1 MNNNKKFAAIV
12 AGLVILVSVV
22 SHQLNNVIHVTLS
35 FPSKVSQYSPSKV
48 SQSSQIAQMDQV
60 TLFSKE
66 EIIGKLP
73 SIYPGD
79 LDASTTGSCGL
90 GVMLPW
96 KLPSTLAD

>member
-1 MNNNKKFAAIV
+1 MDNNKKFAAIIAV
-12 AGLVILVSVV
+12 LVILVSVV
-22 SHQLNNVIHVTLS
+22 SHQLNNVIHTTLS
-35 FPSKVSQYSPSKV
+35 FPSKV

-90 GVMLPW
+90 GIMLPW
-96 KLPSTLAD
+96 KLPETLAE